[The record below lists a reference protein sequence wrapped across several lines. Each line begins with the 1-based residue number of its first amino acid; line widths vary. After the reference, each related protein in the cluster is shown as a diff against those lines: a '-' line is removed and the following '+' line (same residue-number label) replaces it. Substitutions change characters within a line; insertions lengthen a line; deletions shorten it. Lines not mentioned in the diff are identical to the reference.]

1 MVVEIVLVI
10 SDEIV
15 QSALCFYQYNLP
27 QNDYN
32 IQKSYTFW
40 VPVSSEVS
48 LPNAV
53 PVFLQV

>member
-1 MVVEIVLVI
+1 MCIDFRVKKMMVVEIVLVI

-32 IQKSYTFW
+32 IQKSYTF
-40 VPVSSEVS
+40 
-48 LPNAV
+48 
-53 PVFLQV
+53 